1 MRGAE
6 LGEWHLCL
14 PKCSPWDTI
23 VIWRSKPPT
32 NSTTG
37 SSPSKT
43 ARTATGSSRASD
55 NARSPAGRSATSTP
69 SARGVSELRYH
80 FGPGYRVY
88 FAQKADVLILLLAGG
103 TKRGQQT
110 DIDHAHD
117 LLRTLKE
124 EHQW

>member
-1 MRGAE
+1 M
-6 LGEWHLCL
+6 C
-14 PKCSPWDTI
+14 
-23 VIWRSKPPT
+23 
-32 NSTTG
+32 
-37 SSPSKT
+37 
-43 ARTATGSSRASD
+43 ARRQ
-55 NARSPAGRSATSTP
+55 AGRRHQHRR
-69 SARGVSELRYH
+69 RGVSEFRYH